1 MRGKLAWLRN
11 WSRWEMSLGEQTGSG
26 LLRHLAAKMRS
37 GEFVEGCKQR
47 WNVVYFILNLKCIS
61 GIGLPSN
68 LCFVEEFPVE
78 GFSPSLL
85 GLESRPHPR
94 GSASCLGPYL
104 VTFASL
110 GPWWSSLS
118 RCLSSVT
125 LPLVQINSDSHAG
138 WAWIQCAV
146 SLHSGGG
153 TTVTQPRVQMGL
165 HALPILTWTT
175 MS

>member
-1 MRGKLAWLRN
+1 M
-11 WSRWEMSLGEQTGSG
+11 
-26 LLRHLAAKMRS
+26 
-37 GEFVEGCKQR
+37 
-47 WNVVYFILNLKCIS
+47 VYFILSLKCMS
-61 GIGLPSN
+61 GVGLPSN

-85 GLESRPHPR
+85 GLEPRPHPR

-125 LPLVQINSDSHAG
+125 LPLVQINSDSHEF
-138 WAWIQCAV
+138 
-146 SLHSGGG
+146 S
-153 TTVTQPRVQMGL
+153 
-165 HALPILTWTT
+165 ALFLCIVVVEPL
-175 MS
+175 